1 MIFDR
6 TKFDVDDS
14 LRIIKEKIK
23 KDISLTDEDIQIL
36 ERGTLTINTLNRIED
51 TQRQLKEQIN
61 EMGYYNNSIE
71 NKNWIDGDYF
81 LQFDLKRITE
91 NTAILKKSFFP
102 KQSTPRN
109 PLPKY
114 HYEEMNI
121 IEKILFDLIEVSDYV
136 KSNYRQCGTF
146 QCGEVN

>member
-14 LRIIKEKIK
+14 LRIIKEKIQ

-36 ERGTLTINTLNRIED
+36 ERGPLTINTLNRIDD
-51 TQRQLKEQIN
+51 TQRRLKEQIN
-61 EMGYYNNSIE
+61 EMGYWNNSIE
-71 NKNWIDGDYF
+71 NENWIDGDYF
-81 LQFDLKRITE
+81 LQADLKRITE
-91 NTAILKKSFFP
+91 NTAILKKSFFA
-102 KQSTPRN
+102 KYGTPRN

-121 IEKILFDLIEVSDYV
+121 IEKILFDLIEASDYV
-136 KSNYRQCGTF
+136 KSNYKQCGTF